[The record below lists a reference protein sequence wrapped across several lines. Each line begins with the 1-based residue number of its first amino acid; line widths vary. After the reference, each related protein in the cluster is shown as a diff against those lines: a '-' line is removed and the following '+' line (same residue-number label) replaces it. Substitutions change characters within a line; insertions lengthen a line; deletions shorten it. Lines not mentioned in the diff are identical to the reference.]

1 MANQRANNA
10 CYMACTDYHGLSPE
24 GKWSNWS
31 SFRVGGDPPKD
42 DEDLDSLCTM
52 VRKKDP
58 YNDAFFFTYPSY
70 KDFIQDPDM
79 LLYSPCGFRACLH
92 NGPPVKRHRMRRLI
106 ETSGSTV
113 PRVNS
118 TRDAVGDA
126 EEIVEVDTPLGSKI
140 ALVQEEYDATDNS
153 RDRIVLEM
161 LDDMAKN
168 AARNPSATLASAG
181 SEVCHMSVAVV
192 GGGHAAGHIVGAL
205 RMNGYD
211 GPIRIVG
218 EDPLPPYQRPPI
230 SKSYLACQMD
240 LEQVYLKPL
249 GICRQNGADLTL
261 GCRVERIVRG
271 GQCDCESDGL
281 SIPYGKLVLA
291 SGARVRR
298 LALRGSDFCGIHY
311 LRSMADADT
320 IGADMHPGTRLVV
333 CGGGCIGLEIAAAA
347 AWIHAI
353 VTVLE
358 MADRAMNRMV
368 APVFYEGL
376 HAGKG
381 VDTATSV
388 QVSVFEGEGR
398 SARVATT
405 DGRLSPADV
414 VVIGVGV
421 VPNIELAEAAGLPCD
436 DGILVDPHGQTEDLD
451 ILACGDCT
459 NHPNGIYGVNV
470 RFESVQNAVDQ
481 ATAVAKEICDVRH
494 SGLLQRRSVVLVRPL
509 RHQPADRSSEP
520 GSR

>member
-1 MANQRANNA
+1 MIMANQRANNA

-140 ALVQEEYDATDNS
+140 ALVQEEYDATDNP

-211 GPIRIVG
+211 GPIRIVC

-249 GICRQNGADLTL
+249 GFCRQNGADLTL
-261 GCRVERIVRG
+261 GCRVERIDRG
-271 GQCDCESDGL
+271 GQCDCDVGWPVDTL
-281 SIPYGKLVLA
+281 RQA
-291 SGARVRR
+291 GAGVRR
-298 LALRGSDFCGIHY
+298 TGSAP
-311 LRSMADADT
+311 R
-320 IGADMHPGTRLVV
+320 
-333 CGGGCIGLEIAAAA
+333 A
-347 AWIHAI
+347 AWI
-353 VTVLE
+353 
-358 MADRAMNRMV
+358 
-368 APVFYEGL
+368 
-376 HAGKG
+376 
-381 VDTATSV
+381 
-388 QVSVFEGEGR
+388 R
-398 SARVATT
+398 S
-405 DGRLSPADV
+405 L
-414 VVIGVGV
+414 
-421 VPNIELAEAAGLPCD
+421 
-436 DGILVDPHGQTEDLD
+436 
-451 ILACGDCT
+451 
-459 NHPNGIYGVNV
+459 
-470 RFESVQNAVDQ
+470 
-481 ATAVAKEICDVRH
+481 RH
-494 SGLLQRRSVVLVRPL
+494 SLPAKHGGCGHDRGRHASRHTSRGLWWRMHRP
-509 RHQPADRSSEP
+509 
-520 GSR
+520 